1 MARGY
6 LKALINARGR
16 RVTTHVTSERQ
27 AEIAERVRQNGFQS
41 VTDLALHFGVTTQTI
56 RRDINELSDVG
67 VLRRRHGGVELP
79 LPSEN
84 IGFEERQILNFAA
97 KEQIAR
103 VVESHIP
110 HGASVAISIG
120 TTPAL
125 TVRHLASRR
134 GLTIVTNS
142 LVAAVNACA
151 LPDVE
156 VHVPGGSVR
165 PGSRD
170 ILGSDAEAF
179 FERFKVDIGLYGV
192 GGVDANGELLDFTQ
206 HEVQVRETIR
216 RNARR
221 SYLVLDAS
229 KFDRAAHVRGGWISE
244 ADTVFCDRLP
254 PAAIRAQ
261 IEAAGHDIVLCG
273 AGDDS

>member
-1 MARGY
+1 M
-6 LKALINARGR
+6 
-16 RVTTHVTSERQ
+16 TTHATTERQ

-79 LPSEN
+79 APTEN
-84 IGFEERQILNFAA
+84 IGFEERQTLNFAA
-97 KEQIAR
+97 KERIAR
-103 VVESHIP
+103 VVESRIP
-110 HGASVAISIG
+110 DGASLAISIG

-125 TVRHLASRR
+125 TVRQLTRRR
-134 GLTIVTNS
+134 GLTIVTNN

-156 VHVPGGSVR
+156 VHVPGGAVR

-170 ILGSDAEAF
+170 ILGADAEAF

-192 GGVDANGELLDFTQ
+192 GGVDANGELLDFNQ

-221 SYLVLDAS
+221 SFLVLDAS
-229 KFDRAAHVRGGWISE
+229 KFGRAAHVRGGWISE
-244 ADTVFCDRLP
+244 ADIVFCDREP
-254 PAAIRAQ
+254 PAPIRDT
-261 IEAAGHDIVLCG
+261 IESAGHEFVLCD
-273 AGDDS
+273 AEARS

>member
-1 MARGY
+1 M
-6 LKALINARGR
+6 
-16 RVTTHVTSERQ
+16 TTHVTSERQ
-27 AEIAERVRQNGFQS
+27 AEISELVRQNGFQS
-41 VTDLALHFGVTTQTI
+41 VADLALHFGVTTQTI

-79 LPSEN
+79 LPTEN
-84 IGFEERQILNFAA
+84 IGFEERQTLNFAA

-103 VVESHIP
+103 VVEAHIP
-110 HGASVAISIG
+110 DGASIAISIG

-134 GLTIVTNS
+134 GLTIVTNN

-151 LPDVE
+151 LPAVE
-156 VHVPGGSVR
+156 VHVPGGAVR

-170 ILGSDAEAF
+170 ILGADAEAF
-179 FERFKVDIGLYGV
+179 FEGFKVDIGLYGV
-192 GGVDANGELLDFTQ
+192 GGVDANGELLDFNR

-229 KFDRAAHVRGGWISE
+229 KFGRAAHVRGGWISD
-244 ADTVFCDRLP
+244 ADVVFCDREP
-254 PAAIRAQ
+254 PAAIRSLIAV
-261 IEAAGHDIVLCG
+261 AGHDFVLCAEG
-273 AGDDS
+273 AGL